1 MSTLT
6 PAQAK
11 QEIDSVL
18 LAARDLSARHIEI
31 IVRPEIAFI
40 QFSHEEWTKV
50 HVEWTEDHANEVMGQ
65 FFIDLKRT
73 QGHEEDPRPEEAMLD
88 RSETKGVNIRARVST
103 IPLWPEGYDVIINL
117 L

>member
-18 LAARDLSARHIEI
+18 LAAREQEARHIEI
-31 IVRPEIAFI
+31 IVRPDLAFI

-50 HVEWTEDHANEVMGQ
+50 HAEWTEDHANEVMAQ
-65 FFIDLKRT
+65 FFTDLTRT
-73 QGHEEDPRPEEAMLD
+73 QGLEDDPRPEEATFN
-88 RSETKGVNIRARVST
+88 RSGKDAIGIRARVT
-103 IPLWPEGYDVIINL
+103 TVPLWPEGFDVIIKL

>member
-18 LAARDLSARHIEI
+18 LAARADDARNIEI
-31 IVRPEIAFI
+31 IVRPSLAVVR
-40 QFSHEEWTKV
+40 FSHEEWTKV
-50 HVEWTEDHANEVMGQ
+50 FVEWTHDHAQQVMAH
-65 FFIDLKRT
+65 FFLDLEKTVGGRD
-73 QGHEEDPRPEEAMLD
+73 QSRPEEGLLNRGSD
-88 RSETKGVNIRARVST
+88 DEIGIRARVT
-103 IPLWPEGYDVIINL
+103 TVPQPEGFDVIINL

>member
-18 LAARDLSARHIEI
+18 LAARADDARHIEI
-31 IVRPEIAFI
+31 IVRPSLAVVR
-40 QFSHEEWTKV
+40 FSHEEWTKV
-50 HVEWTEDHANEVMGQ
+50 YAEWTHDHAEEVMAY
-65 FFIDLKRT
+65 FFQDLEKTVGGR
-73 QGHEEDPRPEEAMLD
+73 EESRPEEGLLNRGGED
-88 RSETKGVNIRARVST
+88 EIGIRARVT
-103 IPLWPEGYDVIINL
+103 TVPWPEGFDVIINL